1 MSRVKVLDCT
11 LRDGGYINEWMF
23 GDNNID
29 YVLSSLVESDVDIV
43 EIGFLSNQTEANKDS
58 SKFTSFEAM
67 DERIKESYATT
78 MFVCMINYGEFDI
91 KEVPFRDETKIDGI
105 RLAFHKKDVT
115 GALEFAKGVI
125 GKGFKLFLQPMV
137 AANYNDH
144 EYLDLIREANS
155 LNPYAFYIVDSFGQ
169 MTKQDVIRYFFMV
182 EYNLDRHIYVGYH
195 SHNNLQLAYS
205 NAQALLGL
213 DSYREL
219 IIDSSIYGMG
229 RGAGNL
235 NTELFMGYLN
245 ELKLG
250 NYNISPLLNV
260 IDYVLKPIY
269 EIKYW
274 GYSLPHYLSAIN
286 GCHPNYA
293 SYLADRGTLT
303 VKAIDDVLSLITS
316 EKKINFDKSYIR
328 NLYYEYQEKL
338 EAQISNVDQ
347 LNQLISEKNVLLYFP
362 GLSIVEEED
371 KIRGFVDSHENLL
384 KIAVNFLP
392 QNHESD
398 LVFFSNLR
406 RYEKANNANNEKII
420 LTSNIPNNKN
430 VKFKVSYREL
440 LNEVE
445 GVQDNAGMML
455 IKLLIKHNVKGIYL
469 AGLDGYSLDR
479 ELNFSDQSMSIAQ
492 TSERLKLINEG
503 MNKLIKEFRNQT
515 HLTFI
520 TKSKHIY

>member
-182 EYNLDRHIYVGYH
+182 EYNLHRHIYVGYH

-235 NTELFMGYLN
+235 NTELFVGYLN

-250 NYNISPLLNV
+250 NYHISPLLNV

-269 EIKYW
+269 EVKYW

-293 SYLADRGTLT
+293 SYLTDRGTLT
-303 VKAIDDVLSLITS
+303 VKAIDDILSLITT

-347 LNQLISEKNVLLYFP
+347 LNKLISDKNILLYFP
-362 GLSIVEEED
+362 GLSIIEEED
-371 KIRGFVDSHENLL
+371 SIKRFVKSKDNLL

-392 QNHESD
+392 QNYESD

-406 RYEKANNANNEKII
+406 RYEKANITNNEKVI
-420 LTSNIPNNKN
+420 LTSNIPNIKE

-440 LNEVE
+440 LSEVD

-455 IKLLIKHNVKGIYL
+455 IKLLIKHNVKEIYV

-479 ELNFSDQSMSIAQ
+479 EVNFIDQSMSIAQ

-503 MNKLIKEFRNQT
+503 MNKLIKDFRNQT

-520 TKSKHIY
+520 TKEKYVY